1 MTENNK
7 QKYSLGIVGGT
18 GKEGK
23 GLAYRWLKAGHT
35 VIIGSRQHEKAQR
48 AVEELSEF
56 MGHTPEGLQGMENR
70 AAVEACDIAVI
81 TVPYAAHKATLEDLK
96 DALQGKIVIDVVV
109 PIMPPK
115 ISKVQMPAAGSAAQE
130 AQVILGDTCQVVD
143 AFQNISHERLMG
155 QGDTDCDVLVCGK
168 GKAARDV
175 VLGLVADTGLK
186 GWDAGPIENAM
197 VVEGLTSV
205 LIGLNMQHK
214 VHASG
219 IGITGIP
226 DQVGN
231 EPDTLSIGG
240 SSPGL
245 AGG

>member
-1 MTENNK
+1 MAEETK
-7 QKYSLGIVGGT
+7 QFYTLGIVGGT

-23 GLAYRWLKAGHT
+23 GLAYRWLQAGHK
-35 VIIGSRQHEKAQR
+35 VIIGSRQYEKAQT
-48 AVEELSEF
+48 AVDELSEF
-56 MGHTPEGLQGMENR
+56 MGYKPEGLSGMENR

-81 TVPYAAHKATLEDLK
+81 TVPYAGHKATLKDLR
-96 DALQGKIVIDVVV
+96 DVLQGKIVIDVDV

-115 ISKVQMPAAGSAAQE
+115 VSKVQMPEAGSAAQE
-130 AQVILGDTCQVVD
+130 AQAILGDECMVVD

-155 QGDTDCDVLVCGK
+155 DGDTDCDVLVCGK

-186 GWDAGPIENAM
+186 GWDAGPIENAV

-205 LIGLNMQHK
+205 LIGLNKQFN

-219 IGITGIP
+219 IRITGIP
-226 DQVGN
+226 DQ
-231 EPDTLSIGG
+231 
-240 SSPGL
+240 
-245 AGG
+245 A